1 MLIDLRT
8 EGLNLYFLCPF
19 IGCFCLI
26 GSSFVSS
33 NSIFGDYPFL
43 KNILISIS
51 EILVIIPYFIYKIFK
66 KCSNKKRTINKSSDD
81 KLIFEKI
88 EKEKN
93 GVKIWKYILLGLID
107 FLNTFILYL
116 GKDLFWKK
124 KFKFYFMSSNI
135 LFLNVFQKFILNA
148 KIYRYQIASL
158 IIFFLLDA
166 AYIISLIFDKIL
178 SYNFIEIV
186 FIFAS
191 NFLLMLELS
200 YIKRML
206 NDTPN
211 SLIRT
216 CILLGVFSLCFN
228 IIATIITTLLEYNVD
243 SKDKNKLYFFSYKYY
258 INAVDNNNISKEIIL
273 VVVFL
278 VLNCIYNILQFLTI
292 KYLSPNHVLI
302 TYIMFAIYSSIIIK
316 FQNVEMEQ
324 LTFIF
329 SIVLYIIFFFV
340 LFIFLDIVQLNFC
353 SISKEMTFKLGL
365 KSDVDKYVQ
374 SFSSNDDNEENEN
387 IDENKNELNP
397 TEMDEKK
404 SVNSSDLES
413 YNS

>member
-51 EILVIIPYFIYKIFK
+51 EILVIIPYFIYKTIK
-66 KCSNKKRTINKSSDD
+66 KCSNKTGTINKSSDD

-93 GVKIWKYILLGLID
+93 NVKIWKYILLGLID

-116 GKDLFWKK
+116 GKDLFCKK

-191 NFLLMLELS
+191 NFLLMLELF
-200 YIKRML
+200 YIKCML

-258 INAVDNNNISKEIIL
+258 INAVDNNISKEIIL

-302 TYIMFAIYSSIIIK
+302 TYIMLAIYSSIIIK

-340 LFIFLDIVQLNFC
+340 LFIFLDIIQLNFC
-353 SISKEMTFKLGL
+353 GISKEMTNKLEF
-365 KSDVDKYVQ
+365 KSDVDKYMQ
-374 SFSSNDDNEENEN
+374 SFSSIDDNEINNEISTN
-387 IDENKNELNP
+387 INS
-397 TEMDEKK
+397 TEMDEKSN
-404 SVNSSDLES
+404 SVDSSDLDS
-413 YNS
+413 NN